1 MQQLEAYER
10 RAGRW
15 IAAYRTLAPRVGR
28 ETPLMRRTLGRF
40 RRPSFED
47 AVRVGERFVAEFGLG
62 GIFVEALED
71 VALRAAPIDGS
82 QAPAMIESVA
92 AYLLLTGLRG
102 QPPPTSTSSRP
113 PSPASPSSPPPTP
126 PPSR

>member
-1 MQQLEAYER
+1 
-10 RAGRW
+10 
-15 IAAYRTLAPRVGR
+15 
-28 ETPLMRRTLGRF
+28 MRRTLGRF